1 MIENNTMKTSLF
13 DSHKSLNA
21 KLLPFADYL
30 MPISY
35 PKGLQHEYDAVRNKV
50 GMFDVSHMGQIYV
63 EGLDAAKFLQFATV
77 NNIEKMN
84 IGSAQYNLI
93 CNEDGCIIDDVIIYM
108 ITKQKFLLVV
118 NASNILKNYEWL
130 KNKLENFKVNIEN
143 HSNQYS
149 LIAVQGPK
157 SRENIAAILNYEINL
172 DFYTFKINKS
182 DILISRTGY
191 TGELGYEI
199 IANHETIVKVWKLLL
214 KNNVVP
220 CGLAV
225 RDILRMEMKYCL
237 YGNDISINNNP
248 IEAGLDWVID
258 FSKDSYIGKSKIDEI
273 KKNGPNKRL
282 VCFII
287 KDKAIPRAGYKIISD
302 KTVVGKVTSGT
313 FSLGL
318 KKGIGLAY
326 IDSKYLKNY
335 TVFIDIRNKLYEINI
350 IKPPFI
356 KNTSLHN

>member
-1 MIENNTMKTSLF
+1 LV
-13 DSHKSLNA
+13 
-21 KLLPFADYL
+21 PFADYL

-35 PKGLQHEYDAVRNKV
+35 PKGLQYEYDAVRNKV

-63 EGLDAAKFLQFATV
+63 EGIDAVKFLQFTTV

-93 CNEDGCIIDDVIIYM
+93 CNEDGCIIDDIIVYM

-118 NASNILKNYEWL
+118 NASNILKDYEWL
-130 KNKLENFKVNIEN
+130 SNKIQNFKVNILN

-157 SRENIAAILNYEINL
+157 SRDIIATILNNEINL

-182 DILISRTGY
+182 EILISRTGY

-199 IANHETIVKVWKLLL
+199 IANHETAVMIWKLLL
-214 KNNVVP
+214 KNSVTP

-248 IEAGLDWVID
+248 IEAGLNWVID
-258 FSKDSYIGKSKIDEI
+258 SS
-273 KKNGPNKRL
+273 
-282 VCFII
+282 
-287 KDKAIPRAGYKIISD
+287 
-302 KTVVGKVTSGT
+302 
-313 FSLGL
+313 
-318 KKGIGLAY
+318 
-326 IDSKYLKNY
+326 
-335 TVFIDIRNKLYEINI
+335 
-350 IKPPFI
+350 
-356 KNTSLHN
+356 

>member
-1 MIENNTMKTSLF
+1 MIEDNTKKTSLF
-13 DSHKSLNA
+13 DLHKSLNA
-21 KLLPFADYL
+21 KLVPFANYL

-35 PKGLQHEYDAVRNKV
+35 PEGLQYEYDAVRNKV

-63 EGLDAAKFLQFATV
+63 EGVDAIEFLQFITV

-93 CNEDGCIIDDVIIYM
+93 CNEDGCIIDDVIVYM
-108 ITKQKFLLVV
+108 LNKQKFLLVV
-118 NASNILKNYEWL
+118 NASNILKDYKWL
-130 KNKLENFKVNIEN
+130 RNKLENFKVNILN

-157 SRENIAAILNYEINL
+157 SREVLATILNNEINL
-172 DFYTFKINKS
+172 DFYTFTINKS
-182 DILISRTGY
+182 EILISRTGY

-199 IANHETIVKVWKLLL
+199 IASHERIVKIWKLLL
-214 KNNVVP
+214 KNSVIP

-248 IEAGLDWVID
+248 IEAGLNWVID
-258 FSKDSYIGKSKIDEI
+258 FCKDYYIGKSKIDEI
-273 KKNGPNKRL
+273 KKNGPNQKL
-282 VCFII
+282 ICFII

-302 KTVVGKVTSGT
+302 QAVIGEVTSGT

-326 IDSKYLKNY
+326 INSKYLKNN
-335 TVFIDIRNKLYEINI
+335 TVSIDIRNKVYEIDI